1 MTSLQS
7 LQGHNI
13 LEQTKVCGFCPGT
26 RCQCNSQ
33 IQQCMSTVHT
43 QALLNYHTPRHSLT
57 YYKSVLTLY
66 SSNKQCDILSGS
78 FILKFHLIT
87 AVLNVLNQTV
97 ISFITANVLNH
108 IVLSFITTN
117 QAVMSFN
124 QTVMSLITSILY

>member
-1 MTSLQS
+1 MWFLPWDKMSMHQS
-7 LQGHNI
+7 DSTL
-13 LEQTKVCGFCPGT
+13 
-26 RCQCNSQ
+26 
-33 IQQCMSTVHT
+33 MSTVHT

-78 FILKFHLIT
+78 FIFKFHLIT
-87 AVLNVLNQTV
+87 TVLNVLNQTV
-97 ISFITANVLNH
+97 ISFITTNVLNH

-124 QTVMSLITSILY
+124 QTIMSLITSVLYWMSLITKVLYWN